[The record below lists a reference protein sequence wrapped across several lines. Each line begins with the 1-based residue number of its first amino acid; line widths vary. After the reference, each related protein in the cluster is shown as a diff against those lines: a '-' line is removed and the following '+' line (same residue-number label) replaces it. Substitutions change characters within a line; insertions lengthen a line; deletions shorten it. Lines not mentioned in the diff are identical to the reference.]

1 MGESLNTADYGKSY
15 FPARFVKN
23 QIGRILFGKRHIAL
37 NTAKVVVVKLQR
49 G

>member
-1 MGESLNTADYGKSY
+1 MGESLNTADCRKSY

-23 QIGRILFGKRHIAL
+23 QISRILFGKRHVAS
-37 NTAKVVVVKLQR
+37 NKAKVVVVKLQR